1 VSKEYE
7 DEVKEIYEA
16 LQATMEARLKF
27 KKAAEKY
34 DLKKR
39 EAAIAKNEMEMAQA
53 DFEAL
58 AEDVAKRVKKHPEA
72 ETLDVLAKRV
82 NDAQLSFKEMRKG
95 ASHVGSSVQGQCGFH
110 TDNASEPEG
119 APAPD

>member
-1 VSKEYE
+1 MSKEYE

-16 LQATMEARLKF
+16 LQAAMEARLKF
-27 KKAAEKY
+27 KKAAERY
-34 DLKKR
+34 DLKRR
-39 EAAIAKNEMEMAQA
+39 EVARAHNEMEMAQA

-72 ETLDVLAKRV
+72 ETLDVLAKKV

-95 ASHVGSSVQGQCGFH
+95 SAHVGSSVQGQVGFH
-110 TDNASEPEG
+110 NEPDDPEQ
-119 APAPD
+119 PADAN